1 MTKVVVH
8 NYLSANDTM
17 TLAEAADRINRHSDL
32 RATVSGNHIMVDVY
46 KRPAGYIGLDDLS
59 DLTSST
65 GWGKHLI
72 RGAAKV
78 YSALTRD
85 SNGFFIG
92 QESGADDAAKKTV
105 KKLQIITKAKSR
117 KPSQ

>member
-8 NYLSANDTM
+8 NYLPAND
-17 TLAEAADRINRHSDL
+17 D
-32 RATVSGNHIMVDVY
+32 
-46 KRPAGYIGLDDLS
+46 
-59 DLTSST
+59 
-65 GWGKHLI
+65 
-72 RGAAKV
+72 
-78 YSALTRD
+78 
-85 SNGFFIG
+85 NGFFIG